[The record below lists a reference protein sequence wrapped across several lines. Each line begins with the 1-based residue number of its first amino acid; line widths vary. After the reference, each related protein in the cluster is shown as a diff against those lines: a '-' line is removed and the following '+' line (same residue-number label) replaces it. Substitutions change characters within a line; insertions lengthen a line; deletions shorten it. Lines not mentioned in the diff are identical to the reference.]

1 MKFNIE
7 DYLYQIDQS
16 MAEKEDREVYML
28 YFVVAGAL
36 IFLSYYFLWDS
47 AELGYKKALKQ
58 RTVLEQKI
66 RKDKAY
72 LASHPATMIVQI
84 ENQTKGLETQFKQF
98 QDSNAY
104 IKYQIEQISSLYY
117 DEQAWGEYVDSIAY
131 NAKKYGIKLQE
142 YSNTFTDNKDAFGHV
157 LDINVKASGGYQ
169 NMLKYINSLEQSF
182 LVVDLHD
189 FDLSSKDSLYSDL
202 HISVWGITY

>member
-16 MAEKEDREVYML
+16 LAQKEDKEVYML
-28 YFVVAGAL
+28 YVLIAGSL
-36 IFLSYYFLWDS
+36 IFLSYYFLWDP
-47 AELGYKKALKQ
+47 AKLGYEQSKKESLAL
-58 RTVLEQKI
+58 VQKI
-66 RKDKAY
+66 QDDQKY
-72 LASHPATMIVQI
+72 LASHPETMIAQI
-84 ENQTKGLETQFKQF
+84 ENKTKQLEQSFKEY

-131 NAKKYGIKLQE
+131 NAKKYDIKLQE
-142 YSNTFTDNKDAFGHV
+142 YSNTFAENKDAFGHV
-157 LDINVKASGGYQ
+157 LDINVKSTGGYQ

-182 LVVDLHD
+182 LVVDIHGMNLKAEET
-189 FDLSSKDSLYSDL
+189 LSSDL
-202 HISVWGITY
+202 TISVWGITY

>member
-16 MAEKEDREVYML
+16 LAEKEEKEIYML
-28 YFVVAGAL
+28 YILIAGSL

-47 AELGYKKALKQ
+47 AKQDYDQALKESQ
-58 RTVLEQKI
+58 ALVKKI
-66 RKDKAY
+66 QADQQY
-72 LASHPATMIVQI
+72 LAGHPETMIAQI
-84 ENQTKGLETQFKQF
+84 ENQTKALEKSFTEY

-131 NAKKYGIKLQE
+131 NAKKYNIKLQE
-142 YSNTFTDNKDAFGHV
+142 YSNSFADNKDAFGHV
-157 LDINVKASGGYQ
+157 LDINVKSSGNYN

-182 LVVDLHD
+182 LVVDIHGM
-189 FDLSSKDSLYSDL
+189 DLQATDRLDSDL
-202 HISVWGITY
+202 TISVWGITY